1 MNLPNQGDPARIRRD
16 DSRSVRTEFRRLD
29 FTPEVHRLNERQG
42 LALEYLLQSPEMDI
56 RDFARLCPN
65 VSRRSL
71 QRDLATLEAKQL
83 IRHEGET
90 NQLVYKLVDEL

>member
-1 MNLPNQGDPARIRRD
+1 MR
-16 DSRSVRTEFRRLD
+16 
-29 FTPEVHRLNERQG
+29 G
-42 LALEYLLQSPEMDI
+42 L
-56 RDFARLCPN
+56 RDFERLCPN

-71 QRDLATLEAKQL
+71 QRDLATLEAKEL